1 MPLNSTD
8 KVESKNHINEFFL
21 QGFTRWYNTLFT
33 VDKTDTLLLQDYSRS
48 CTAPYSLSSCKYC
61 TNSQLEKFIQN
72 EGFVYYSAND
82 HDVNA
87 KFVYDL
93 FRYTYGTQEYLSSIA
108 RYVSNNP
115 NVSAEILY
123 DGYDTYEYGI
133 RLYGDILG
141 AENVHIMIDRI
152 TEHLKI
158 LGTVHTTLQAVEFED
173 TSSEIDTHAACVGDN
188 ACIYYD
194 SYLKEIAPS
203 VKPDLDIFNPE
214 IPFCI
219 ENIGDVPVEVGLYN
233 YHDTTAMR
241 VNCKISYDLE
251 TWQDYALARTTN
263 SNSTSIGRITLQS
276 KGDRVYIKADK
287 NDYTNPKYPYPHT
300 RVVVFDQTYDKKI
313 RARGNI
319 VSINKGTDDSYKTD
333 YLTFKSGDAYSYYQL
348 FNDCTS
354 LIQAPELPMTNTVAG
369 CYCGMFQ
376 GCTSLTSFSDLPA
389 TILAESCYHSMFYG
403 CTRLTQAPDLQA
415 TTSANYC
422 CAYMF
427 QNCINITR
435 APELLATT
443 LTDYCYYEMFK
454 GCRALNYVKCL
465 ATDIS
470 ASDCVTDW
478 LADVQPIGDFYTPAA
493 TNWLRN
499 ESGIPVGW
507 TINEINPD
515 PDPETF
521 DPTIPFYIEN
531 IGNVPVE
538 VGLYNHSPNT
548 QVRTNC
554 KISYDLKTWRNY
566 SLALAIY
573 PTDSLI
579 GKITLTNKGDRVY
592 VKADLNTK
600 PSSSHYTH
608 LTVLNSSTDTKIK
621 VRGNIASLNKGA
633 DDAYKTNYLTADDH
647 GYLNLFLDCAS
658 LIQAPE
664 LPATTLMDNCYDGMF
679 CGCTSLSIPPSLPAT
694 ELSGACYASM
704 FRGCTSLVNAPAL
717 PATALYALC
726 YYKLFSGCT
735 SLVQAPEL
743 PASTLVNYSYAYM
756 FENCTS
762 LNYIKCLATN
772 RSAEKCTLDWVK
784 GVAPTGNFYK
794 SQSATWVTDTSGIP
808 TGWTSHN
815 A

>member
-1 MPLNSTD
+1 MPLNSAD

-33 VDKTDTLLLQDYSRS
+33 VDKTNILLQDYSRG

-115 NVSAEILY
+115 NVDAEILY

-173 TSSEIDTHAACVGDN
+173 TSSEIDTYAACISDN
-188 ACIYYD
+188 ACLYYD
-194 SYLKEIAPS
+194 SYLKEIAPP
-203 VKPDLDIFNPE
+203 VRPDLDVFNPE

-219 ENIGDVPVEVGLYN
+219 ENTGNLEITVKYATLN
-233 YHDTTAMR
+233 
-241 VNCKISYDLE
+241 NNIKISSDNT
-251 TWQDYALARTTN
+251 TWSDY
-263 SNSTSIGRITLQS
+263 TSDSEIRLKPS
-276 KGDRVYIKADK
+276 DRVYIKSDYVEDTADGQHFK
-287 NDYTNPKYPYPHT
+287 FIGTDGI
-300 RVVVFDQTYDKKI
+300 RL

-319 VSINKGTDDSYKTD
+319 ASLIYGTNN
-333 YLTFKSGDAYSYYQL
+333 AYVNRYTSTEQYCYNNL
-348 FNDCTS
+348 FNACKG
-354 LIQAPELPMTNTVAG
+354 LV
-369 CYCGMFQ
+369 Q
-376 GCTSLTSFSDLPA
+376 GPDLPA
-389 TILAESCYHSMFYG
+389 TTLANNCYSKMFQN
-403 CTRLTQAPDLQA
+403 CDDLTQAPDLPA
-415 TTSANYC
+415 TTLANNCY
-422 CAYMF
+422 AYMF
-427 QNCINITR
+427 EGCSGLTQAPALPATNLIVGCYYSMFRSCIGLTR
-435 APELLATT
+435 APDLPATLVKRACYTNMFYGCTELS
-443 LTDYCYYEMFK
+443 YI
-454 GCRALNYVKCL
+454 KCL
-465 ATDIS
+465 ATDIVANS
-470 ASDCVTDW
+470 MTGWVTN
-478 LADVQPIGDFYTPAA
+478 VAA
-493 TNWLRN
+493 TGTFECDNKKYFTLDSPN
-499 ESGIPVGW
+499 GIPVGW
-507 TINEINPD
+507 TITEINPD
-515 PDPETF
+515 PDPGTF

-531 IGNVPVE
+531 VGDVPVE
-538 VGLYNHSPNT
+538 VGLYNHSSNT

-554 KISYDLKTWRNY
+554 KISYDNSTWQNY
-566 SLALAIY
+566 SLALAIN

-579 GKITLTNKGDRVY
+579 GKITLTNKGDKVY

-600 PSSSHYTH
+600 PSNSHYTH
-608 LTVLNSSTDTKIK
+608 LTVLNSSADTKISA
-621 VRGNIASLNKGA
+621 RGNMASINKGTN
-633 DDAYKTNYLTADDH
+633 DAYKTDYLTAADH
-647 GYLNLFLDCAS
+647 GYLFLFLDCAS

-664 LPATTLMDNCYDGMF
+664 LPATTLADNCYDSMF
-679 CGCTSLSIPPSLPAT
+679 YNCTSLVNAPVLPAT
-694 ELSGACYASM
+694 ELSGACYANM
-704 FRGCTSLVNAPAL
+704 FRGCTSLVNAPTL
-717 PATALYALC
+717 PATTLSVLC
-726 YYKLFSGCT
+726 YYNMFGGCT

-743 PASTLVNYSYAYM
+743 LVSTLTNYSYALM

-784 GVAPTGNFYK
+784 GITSTGNFYK
-794 SQSATWVTDTSGIP
+794 SSSATWATGTSGIP

>member
-1 MPLNSTD
+1 MPLNSAD

-82 HDVNA
+82 HNVNA

-194 SYLKEIAPS
+194 SYLKEIVPP

-219 ENIGDVPVEVGLYN
+219 ENIGDLEITVKYATLN
-233 YHDTTAMR
+233 T
-241 VNCKISYDLE
+241 NIKISSDN
-251 TWQDYALARTTN
+251 TIWSDYTSDSEIRLN
-263 SNSTSIGRITLQS
+263 S
-276 KGDRVYIKADK
+276 GDRVYIKSDYVEDTTGGLHFKFIGADGI
-287 NDYTNPKYPYPHT
+287 
-300 RVVVFDQTYDKKI
+300 RL

-319 VSINKGTDDSYKTD
+319 ASLIYGTNN
-333 YLTFKSGDAYSYYQL
+333 AYVNRYTSTEQYCYNDL
-348 FNDCTS
+348 FNTCKG
-354 LIQAPELPMTNTVAG
+354 LV
-369 CYCGMFQ
+369 Q
-376 GCTSLTSFSDLPA
+376 GPDLPA
-389 TILAESCYHSMFYG
+389 TKLANNCYSKMFQNCDDLAQAPDLPAMALANNCYAYMFEG
-403 CTRLTQAPDLQA
+403 CSSLTQAPALPA
-415 TTSANYC
+415 INLVVGCYYS
-422 CAYMF
+422 MF
-427 QNCINITR
+427 RSCIGLTR
-435 APELLATT
+435 APDLPATFIKRA
-443 LTDYCYYEMFK
+443 CYTNMFHSCTK
-454 GCRALNYVKCL
+454 LSYIKCL
-465 ATDIS
+465 ATDIMANS
-470 ASDCVTDW
+470 MTGWVTN
-478 LADVQPIGDFYTPAA
+478 VAA
-493 TNWLRN
+493 TGTFKCNNKKYFTLDSPN
-499 ESGIPVGW
+499 GIPVGW

-538 VGLYNHSPNT
+538 VGLYNHSANT

-592 VKADLNTK
+592 VKADLNTT

-608 LTVLNSSTDTKIK
+608 LTVLNSSTHTKIK
-621 VRGNIASLNKGA
+621 ARGNIASLDKGA

-647 GYLNLFLDCAS
+647 GYLNLFRDCAS

-679 CGCTSLSIPPSLPAT
+679 YNCTSLSIPPALPAT

-717 PATALYALC
+717 PATALHVLC

-743 PASTLVNYSYAYM
+743 PASALVSYSYAYM

-794 SQSATWVTDTSGIP
+794 SPSVTWVTDTSGIP